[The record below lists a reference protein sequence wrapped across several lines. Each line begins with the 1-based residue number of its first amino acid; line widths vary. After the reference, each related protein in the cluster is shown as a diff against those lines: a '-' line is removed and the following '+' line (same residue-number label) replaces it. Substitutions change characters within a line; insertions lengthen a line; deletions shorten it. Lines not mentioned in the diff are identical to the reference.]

1 MNIIFVDDQ
10 PEFKVQEAIK
20 YLKEKKL
27 KFDYS
32 IFKSSNSALRYIV
45 EKLSKIDLIILDL
58 GLPKIDDNNYLYD
71 KYEGLFV
78 LEQILSK
85 TKDIPII
92 INSTTVIKP
101 TNCATEKEYFKSYS
115 PAVIEHVEKLTGFY
129 LFEFLETYLGEKVEF
144 L

>member
-85 TKDIPII
+85 TKDIPFI
-92 INSTTVIKP
+92 INSTTIIKHE
-101 TNCATEKEYFKSYS
+101 NYKTEKEYFKNFS
-115 PAVIEHVEKLTGFY
+115 PALIEHVEKLTGFY